1 MRTHLNAMPKKL
13 FKKLFPQLDHL
24 RENQSL
30 AMFGRA
36 SRDPNLWHINRRSV
50 ARAFAVGFFTAFIPI
65 PAQMIIAAGLA
76 IIFRAN
82 IPISV
87 ILVWVTNPITVPAIF
102 YTAYKFGT
110 ILMNVHL
117 EPFQFEFSLNWLF
130 TGLQDRWQPFLVGCL
145 CSGALAGAEGYG
157 MIQLYWR
164 LYVSKVWSKRK
175 LQHSK
180 KLNHANRN

>member
-1 MRTHLNAMPKKL
+1 MPKKI
-13 FKKLFPQLDHL
+13 FRKLFPQID
-24 RENQSL
+24 RFKDNQSL
-30 AMFGRA
+30 SIFGHA

-50 ARAFAVGFFTAFIPI
+50 ARAFAIGLFTAFVPI
-65 PAQMIIAAGLA
+65 PGQMVIAAGLA

-102 YTAYKFGT
+102 YTAYKLGT
-110 ILMNVHL
+110 ILLDVHL

-145 CSGALAGAEGYG
+145 CSGALAGALGYG
-157 MIQLYWR
+157 FVQLYWR
-164 LYVSKVWSKRK
+164 LYVSREWSNRK
-175 LQHSK
+175 LRN
-180 KLNHANRN
+180 KLNQSSRD